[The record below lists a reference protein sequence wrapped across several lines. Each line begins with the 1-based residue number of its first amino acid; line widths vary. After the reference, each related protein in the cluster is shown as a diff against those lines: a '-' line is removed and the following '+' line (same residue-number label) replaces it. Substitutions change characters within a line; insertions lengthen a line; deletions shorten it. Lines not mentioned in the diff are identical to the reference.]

1 MGRFI
6 VFLYSFAT
14 LAPFLSCRS
23 PPRRGCVP
31 SGRMKKAPVPPAGTK
46 RSHDTSLVTTQR
58 AEIRQT
64 RLACDGGHSDGAYS
78 RACDPLPVAPA
89 LGPRLRGDVLR
100 DVVATSQP
108 RRSLLAT
115 LPRVLFPFTAFD
127 GRDDSTQAVAM
138 RGRTDPPRRRYAGRS
153 SKVRQAH
160 HMRPAVAC
168 RGRHLSAARPA
179 VACQT
184 RRLSDARSSI
194 LSIATLFGE
203 NRSHSVAKDKMVRR
217 AAPGNGA

>member
-1 MGRFI
+1 
-6 VFLYSFAT
+6 
-14 LAPFLSCRS
+14 
-23 PPRRGCVP
+23 
-31 SGRMKKAPVPPAGTK
+31 MKKAPVPPAGTK

-138 RGRTDPPRRRYAGRS
+138 RGRTDPPRRRYARRHGHVVPRLATLRYS
-153 SKVRQAH
+153 HGQS
-160 HMRPAVAC
+160 C
-168 RGRHLSAARPA
+168 DRGRFSDRFAPASSTSAR
-179 VACQT
+179 C
-184 RRLSDARSSI
+184 
-194 LSIATLFGE
+194 GE
-203 NRSHSVAKDKMVRR
+203 REEPWR
-217 AAPGNGA
+217 ALAAL